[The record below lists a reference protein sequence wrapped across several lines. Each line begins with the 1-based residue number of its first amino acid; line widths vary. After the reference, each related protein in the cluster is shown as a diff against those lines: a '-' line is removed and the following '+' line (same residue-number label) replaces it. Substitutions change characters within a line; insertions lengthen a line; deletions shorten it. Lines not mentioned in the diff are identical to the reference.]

1 MNDTEPNEYIS
12 PDTEPAF
19 NIPGV
24 VAALGAILIVVHL
37 VRVYALGP
45 DEETYFIVLF
55 AFLPVRYSPEQLGG
69 LILPGGRAADIWTFL
84 SYAFLHGGG
93 MHLFFNLLW
102 MAVFGSAV
110 ARRFGVRRFLVFS
123 GICAVG
129 GALAHLVTH
138 IGGTVPMV
146 GASAAIS
153 GQMAAASR
161 FVFEIGGPLGV
172 MRQTD
177 DEAYRVPAVSLL
189 QSLANPQVLA
199 FLAVWFGVNLLFGI
213 WSEPIAGAGSTIAW
227 QAHIGGFLFGLLL
240 FPLFDPIM
248 RRTTPPER

>member
-1 MNDTEPNEYIS
+1 MSDIEPNGYFP
-12 PDTEPAF
+12 PDSEPAF

-24 VAALGAILIVVHL
+24 VAALCAILIAIHL
-37 VRVYALGP
+37 IRVYGLSL
-45 DEETYFIVLF
+45 EYETYVIFLF
-55 AFLPVRYSPEQLGG
+55 SFLPVRYSPEQLGG
-69 LILPGGRAADIWTFL
+69 LILPGGQAADIWTFL

-102 MAVFGSAV
+102 MTVFGSAV
-110 ARRFGVRRFLVFS
+110 ARRFGAKRFLLFS
-123 GICAVG
+123 ALCAIG

-138 IGGTVPMV
+138 IGDTTPMV

-161 FVFEIGGPLGV
+161 FVFEIGGPLSV

-177 DEAYRVPAVSLL
+177 DAAYRVPAVSLV
-189 QSLANPQVLA
+189 QSLANRQVLA
-199 FLAVWFGVNLLFGI
+199 FLGVWFGLNLLFGI

-227 QAHIGGFLFGLLL
+227 QAHVGGFVFGLLL
-240 FPLFDPIM
+240 FPLFDPIA
-248 RRTTPPER
+248 RRAVPR